1 MAFREMVI
9 SVGLVAAASPVAAS
23 TYQVA
28 PTLPAP
34 PGTPDTLYCMRVE
47 PMTGSRI
54 ESVKCW
60 TRQEWADNE
69 VDVDVDWA
77 EEGVAIIVDGVTR
90 PAAG

>member
-9 SVGLVAAASPVAAS
+9 AIGVVAAASPVAAG
-23 TYQVA
+23 TYQA
-28 PTLPAP
+28 DPALRAP

-47 PMTGSRI
+47 FTGTRV
-54 ESVKCW
+54 ERVKCW

-69 VDVDVDWA
+69 VDVDEDWA
-77 EEGVAIIVDGVTR
+77 QEGVAVIVDGVRR